1 MKKIYCDICGGLIPC
16 DAVSNRLILPVWNK
30 VLRSTVMSEYPDVCE
45 SCTEEIAVYVDQMLR
60 LSRLPVD
67 PSLPESDDSPAPEWH
82 PVSEPPSSD
91 GRYLVADTRLTVSG
105 RPHVSIAMYSRDEDE
120 WATNALIHPEDI
132 ICWTDI
138 PETPD
143 RFFKEKD
150 LIEEDD
156 ER

>member
-1 MKKIYCDICGGLIPC
+1 MKKIFCDICGGLIPC
-16 DAVSNRLILPVWNK
+16 DAESYRLILPAWNTISHTL
-30 VLRSTVMSEYPDVCE
+30 VLKEYPDVCK
-45 SCTEEIAVYVDQMLR
+45 SCAEDISVYIAEIINPASEQTVPDEDSAPAV
-60 LSRLPVD
+60 
-67 PSLPESDDSPAPEWH
+67 EWH
-82 PVSEPPSSD
+82 PASECPPAA

-105 RPHVSIAMYSRDEDE
+105 RPHVSIAMYDDDE

-150 LIEEDD
+150 LIEED
-156 ER
+156 EQ

>member
-16 DAVSNRLILPVWNK
+16 YSVSNRLILPVWNK
-30 VLRSTVMSEYPDVCE
+30 ALRSTVMAEYPEVCE
-45 SCTEEIAVYVDQMLR
+45 SCTDDIAVYVNEMLS
-60 LSRLPVD
+60 LSKEQIVPD
-67 PSLPESDDSPAPEWH
+67 GDSAPAAEWH
-82 PVSEPPSSD
+82 PASECPPAD
-91 GRYLVADTRLTVSG
+91 GRYLVADSRLSVSG
-105 RPHVSIAMYSRDEDE
+105 RPHVSIAMYSRDDDE

-156 ER
+156 EQ

>member
-1 MKKIYCDICGGLIPC
+1 MKKIYCDICGGMIQR
-16 DAVSNRLILPVWNK
+16 DAASHRLILPTWNK
-30 VLRSTVMSEYPDVCE
+30 ISRTAELTEYPDVCD
-45 SCTEEIAVYVDQMLR
+45 SCAEDISVYVAEMIHLASEQTVPD
-60 LSRLPVD
+60 
-67 PSLPESDDSPAPEWH
+67 DDSAPAAEWH
-82 PVSEPPSSD
+82 PVSECPPAD
-91 GRYLVADTRLTVSG
+91 GRYLVADSRLTVSG
-105 RPHVSIAMYSRDEDE
+105 RPHVSIAMYSRDDDE

-156 ER
+156 EQ

>member
-1 MKKIYCDICGGLIPC
+1 MKKVYCDICGGLIHR
-16 DAVSNRLILPVWNK
+16 DAAPHRLILPTWNMITH
-30 VLRSTVMSEYPDVCE
+30 TVEVKEYPDVCDSCAEDISVYIAAIFNHASEQTVPEQDE
-45 SCTEEIAVYVDQMLR
+45 STAV
-60 LSRLPVD
+60 
-67 PSLPESDDSPAPEWH
+67 EWH
-82 PVSEPPSSD
+82 PVSECPPAA
-91 GRYLVADTRLTVSG
+91 GRYLVADTRLNVSG
-105 RPHVSIAMYSRDEDE
+105 RPHVSIAMYDDDE

-156 ER
+156 EQ